1 MPRSSRTPTQPG
13 PAMPSFATLDG
24 VSLKTPDGRPL
35 FENLTLSLGAER
47 TGLVGR
53 NGVGKTSLLRVLAGE
68 LTTADGAVST
78 PGRIG
83 LLRQTLEPPPGASV
97 AEVIG
102 LAGPLARLSRIAA
115 GAGAP
120 DDLAEADWSLQARL
134 EAALAELGLAG
145 LEPER
150 PAASLSGGE
159 LTRAA
164 LAGLLASAP
173 DLLLLDEPTTTSTPR
188 AGPWSPR
195 RSAAGGAG
203 RSS

>member
-1 MPRSSRTPTQPG
+1 MPRSFRTSTQPG
-13 PAMPSFATLDG
+13 PAMSSFATLDG
-24 VSLKTPDGRPL
+24 LSLKTPDGRPL

-68 LTTADGAVST
+68 LAPADGAVSVR
-78 PGRIG
+78 GRIG
-83 LLRQTLEPPPGASV
+83 RLRQTLEPPPGATV
-97 AEVIG
+97 AEVMG

-120 DDLAEADWSLQARL
+120 EDLAEADWMLQARL
-134 EAALAELGLAG
+134 EAALADLGLAG

-164 LAGLLASAP
+164 LAGLLAS
-173 DLLLLDEPTTTSTPR
+173 
-188 AGPWSPR
+188 
-195 RSAAGGAG
+195 
-203 RSS
+203 